1 MRPRVGQ
8 VGGRP
13 TSTVCPVMSRMR
25 VRRTPAT
32 ALLVVALGALAGCGD
47 NSDTGTASSSPTPAA
62 SQSAAQ
68 SSDASSPEPTPQTV
82 TLPVYYVGDQPH
94 GPRLFREFRKLEV
107 PDPSDTITPAL
118 KAALSNLA
126 LDPDY
131 RTDWPAGTS
140 VTSAKP
146 SGAAIVVDL
155 TTSGADLT
163 TRPANVSGSEAQLAI
178 QQLVYTVQAVTQK
191 KSPVSLRIDGEPADT
206 VLGVQ
211 VPPIVNAEPP
221 MKVQGTVWI
230 IDPQDGDEVG
240 GTFTV
245 TGRGAFFEA
254 TVPWQLLQGN
264 KVVKQGVSMAKEC
277 CTLSPYSFTVR
288 NVRPGD
294 YTLRVYDADVSG
306 VANAREEP
314 ADTKRITIS

>member
-1 MRPRVGQ
+1 MTRRGA
-8 VGGRP
+8 
-13 TSTVCPVMSRMR
+13 
-25 VRRTPAT
+25 RRTRPA
-32 ALLVVALGALAGCGD
+32 ALIALALVTLAGCG
-47 NSDTGTASSSPTPAA
+47 NKPDTTKASSSPSPAA
-62 SQSAAQ
+62 SQSPTTSTQATSPAA
-68 SSDASSPEPTPQTV
+68 TPQSE
-82 TLPVYYVGDQPH
+82 TLPVYYVADQPR
-94 GPRLFREFRKLEV
+94 GPRLFREFRSVEV
-107 PDPSDTITPAL
+107 SGTSDRISAAL

-140 VTSAKP
+140 VISAEP
-146 SGAAIVVDL
+146 SGSAIAVDL
-155 TTSGADLT
+155 TNSGVDLT
-163 TRPANVSGSEAQLAI
+163 ARPANVTDTAAQLAI

-191 KSPVSLRIDGEPADT
+191 KSPVSFRIDGTPAQT
-206 VLGVQ
+206 LLGVQ

-240 GTFTV
+240 GTFTA

-264 KVVKQGVSMAKEC
+264 KVVKQGVTMAQEC

-294 YTLRVYDADVSG
+294 YVLRVYDADMSG
-306 VANAREEP
+306 VEGGRDEP
-314 ADTKRITIS
+314 ADTKRITVN